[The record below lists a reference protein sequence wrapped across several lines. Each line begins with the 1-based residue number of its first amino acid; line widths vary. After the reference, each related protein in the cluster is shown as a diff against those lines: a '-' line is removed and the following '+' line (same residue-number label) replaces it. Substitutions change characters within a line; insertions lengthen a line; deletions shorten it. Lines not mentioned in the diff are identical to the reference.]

1 MAMKQITLAQAG
13 FEPYRKTTRRDQFL
27 DEMQHVVPW
36 NDLLALSE
44 PVYPKQTGAG
54 RPPIE
59 LDKMLRIY
67 FLQQWYDLSDPA
79 VEDQP

>member
-1 MAMKQITLAQAG
+1 
-13 FEPYRKTTRRDQFL
+13 
-27 DEMQHVVPW
+27 MQHVVPW